1 MFSEGGG
8 GIEKG
13 CIGALGTNELK
24 MKTTI
29 FTHFLFLMC
38 SRKLHAKNLKKVMS

>member
-29 FTHFLFLMC
+29 FTPFLFLMC
-38 SRKLHAKNLKKVMS
+38 SRKLNEKNLKKVMS